1 MQSGVC
7 LAPEALDLCQVEGK
21 DPLACLQK
29 VVSADLRGLAQGEIR
44 LTLLLHPKG
53 QFRGLFAVCLL
64 GKEVFLLTPFGRG
77 EELADKLNFYLR
89 FSHCLAKFC
98 TAPGFL
104 LIGNGAQV
112 ASSLGLQ
119 EPLTPGTCGQW
130 LMGRLFAETLLG
142 LPGLFAVGL
151 SEPNGIPQIS
161 PEEVTLSRIKVG
173 FPAWG
178 FELVDDVLPQ
188 EVGWGEPLVSLEKG
202 CYIGQ
207 ETAARLATYGHTTRT
222 LVRLRAERV
231 ASMLKSLPEPL
242 YLPGDGKAV
251 GRITSFAKDRES
263 FLALALIRRKEAEV
277 GAVFNGADC
286 RWEVTD
292 VLA

>member
-29 VVSADLRGLAQGEIR
+29 VVSANLRGLAQGEIR

-89 FSHCLAKFC
+89 FSRCLVRPC

-104 LIGNGAQV
+104 LIGQGAQ
-112 ASSLGLQ
+112 AAFGLGLPEQ
-119 EPLTPGTCGQW
+119 LSPATCTKWSEG
-130 LMGRLFAETLLG
+130 LLFAETLSG
-142 LPGLFAVGL
+142 LPGLVGVEI
-151 SEPNGIPQIS
+151 SEPPGIPRIS
-161 PEEVTLSRIKVG
+161 PEELTLFRIKVG

-222 LVRLRAERV
+222 LVRLRAEGF

-263 FLALALIRRKEAEV
+263 LLALALIRRKEAEV
-277 GAVFNGADC
+277 GAVFNGANC